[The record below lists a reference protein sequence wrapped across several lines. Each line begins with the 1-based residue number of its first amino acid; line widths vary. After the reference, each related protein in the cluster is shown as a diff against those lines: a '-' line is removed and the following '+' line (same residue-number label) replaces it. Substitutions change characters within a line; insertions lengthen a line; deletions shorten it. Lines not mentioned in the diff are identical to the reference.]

1 SVDGTP
7 STIKVT
13 INGTNDAATVSSATV
28 AVDETDKAITTSGT
42 LTSTDVDNP
51 DNAFTPDSITGT
63 HGDLTID
70 AHGHWVFTANS
81 AFNQLNVGDKIEE
94 TFTVASVDGTQS
106 TIKVTINGTNDAAT
120 VSSAT
125 VAVDETD
132 SAITTSGI
140 LTSTDVDNPDNA
152 FTPDSIT
159 GTHGDLTIDANGHWV
174 FTANNAF
181 NQLNV
186 GDKIEETFTVASV
199 DGTQSTIKLTINGT
213 NDAATVSSATVAVD
227 ETDSAVRTSGI
238 LTSTDV
244 DNPDN
249 AFTPDSITGTHGDLT
264 IDANGHWV
272 FTANSAF
279 NQLNVGD
286 KIEETFTV
294 ASVDGTQSTIK
305 VTINGTND
313 AATVSSATVAVDE
326 TDKAITTSGTLTST
340 DVDNPDNA
348 FTPDSSTGTHG
359 DLTID
364 AHGHWVFTANSAFN
378 QLNLGD
384 KVEETFTVT
393 SVDGTP
399 STIKVTINGTNDAA
413 TVSSATVAVDETDK
427 AITTSGTL
435 TSTDV
440 DNPDNAFTP
449 DSITGTHG
457 DLTIDAHGHW
467 VFTANSAFNQLN
479 VGDKVEETFTVASVD
494 GTPSTIKVTINGT
507 NDAAMV
513 SSATVAVDE
522 TDTAI
527 TTSGTLT
534 STDVDNSDNA
544 FTPDSITGTHGNLTI
559 DAHGHWVFTANSA
572 FNQLNVGDKVEET
585 FTVTSVDGTPSTIKV
600 TINGTNDTA
609 TVSSAT
615 VAVDETDKAVT
626 TSGTLT
632 STDVDNPDNAFT
644 PDSITGTHGDLTIDA
659 HGHWVF
665 TANSAFNQ
673 LNVGDKVEETF
684 TVTSI
689 DGTPS
694 TIKVTINGTNDA
706 ATVSS
711 ATVAVDETDSAVT
724 TSGTLTSTDV
734 DNPDNAFTPDSI
746 TGTHGNLT
754 IDANGH
760 WVFTANSAFN
770 QLNVADKV
778 EETFTVT
785 SVDGTPSTIKVT
797 INGTNDAA
805 TVSSA
810 TVAVDE
816 TDSAV
821 TTSGTLTSTD
831 VDNPDNAFT
840 PDSITGTHGNLTI
853 DANGHWVFTANST
866 FNQLNVGDKVEET
879 FTVTSVDGT
888 PSTIKVT
895 INGTNDKTVIGGVT
909 TDSVKED
916 IDPGVNSYGNFG
928 VSRFAGTQ
936 WHQLTV
942 TDIDNNVDQVDIEFG
957 GKTVTWQV
965 GSPLD
970 IQTNYGK
977 FELTTYSHGPHKGE
991 LVWLYNGDNR
1001 NPSIQG
1007 LKEGESLHESI
1018 TLVAPDGTRQSL
1030 SVEIKGTEDHVII
1043 DTLNHLGDVIED
1055 QNTGAQITGQLLA
1068 HDTDTHDSVSW
1079 TVTQTAGKYGEF
1091 SVDADGHWHYVV
1103 DEAKAGALGQGDEWN
1118 EHFTIEALSTDGSKV
1133 SKTVTV
1139 VVHGSNDAPTVT
1151 SGLVLTQGIEDKQVI
1166 LTQQDLL
1173 AHASDSDR
1181 NDQGWLKATHLSAD
1195 HGSISSNADGSFTFT
1210 PEKDYNGDV
1219 HFTYDVI
1226 DRHGGAT
1233 HTDATINLVAVNDA
1247 SVLANALSSNEVI
1260 EDHLSGSSS
1269 HTLTSYWK
1277 NLDITDTD
1285 GQADAQIVKIEVNG
1299 VEHSV
1304 PANFAMTLQGDHGSF
1319 VTTHGFDGHN
1329 KWLYIADN
1337 NHPEIQQLKDGQ
1349 SLTDHMTLITAD
1361 GTRIPITATIKGT
1374 EDSVIID
1381 TPDSLTASIGTAIE
1395 DQKTTLSGTLQAH
1408 DVDKD
1413 DSVHFQ
1419 TQNLTGN
1426 FGSFSVAT
1434 DGTWHYQLD
1443 PAKAQHLTAG
1453 QYQTEGFDIV
1463 AISSDGSTATKH
1475 IQINV
1480 QGSNDSAIIA
1490 GVDTGSITE
1499 DRHVFPDSMHHIQV
1513 TGSLSISDPD
1523 AGEDHFRASGVFGH
1537 EKAISDPFQGEM
1549 HIDRHGNWDYVLAN
1563 GNPAVQALKQG
1574 ETKDVI
1580 YEVHS
1585 ADGTSHRITI
1595 TVTGTNDAP
1604 TVSSSVILATGKEDT
1619 TVTLQ
1624 ASDLLAHASDIDHNA
1639 QLSIHN
1645 LSADHGQIVDNH
1657 DGTFRFTPDK
1667 DYNGPVQFSYQVQDE
1682 HGASIP
1688 QTASMNLV
1696 AVNDVATISGD
1707 NSASVTEGGSQ
1718 GAMPDLTVPQGAW
1731 LATISAGFD
1740 FPPVTKNDPNAG
1752 RWYSV
1757 GGDEGPAGGAA
1768 QGLDLQHGFWVMNM
1782 GDPNYGVNGYA
1793 MFTRGTNSA
1802 TAHFNG
1808 VTDDAHGDLHI
1819 TDPDATPDTFVN
1831 VQNQIGDHG
1840 YGTFTMKDGHWSF
1853 VAGDKATSLPDGAK
1867 AQETFTFR
1875 THDGVTHQ
1883 VTVNLTGT
1891 DTPSEFKGDF
1901 SGNLTEGNVGDVAT
1915 VHGSISI
1922 TDPDTNQTPTLPDMP
1937 ATSGDNGYG
1946 SFTMV
1951 NGRWEYTLDQSKV
1964 QHVGAQENVQD
1975 KITVTA
1981 SDGTKHDI
1989 VVTILGTNDA
1999 PVVNGQTFITPQNGN
2014 TPIALRDLLAN
2025 VHDSDTYDNQ
2035 HLSVS
2040 HLQADHGT
2048 ITPDGHGGYLY
2059 HPENGYKGP
2068 VDISYQVTDPEGAS
2082 VSVHASM
2089 GSAPTASSGII
2100 QMHEDSPHTFT
2111 AAEFS
2116 ADNFDQLTISSL
2128 PDVTHGTLT
2137 FNGQPVAAGQHID
2150 TAHID
2155 QLVFTPAQNYHGDAS
2170 FGFTVSENGMQS
2182 AAASGHITVDS
2193 VTDAASISMHLSA
2206 TEATMQSGQ
2215 GNGLAVTRLD
2225 GSHLTHQTSPELT
2238 AEVVVKIPSG
2248 SHLNKESVLIQ
2259 FGNAVAKGEQQG
2271 AAAVCKIYSDDSHTN
2286 TLNTF
2291 TVTNPQ
2297 NLTIWLPG
2305 HKPIQTGIDI
2315 TQNHDPHRLT
2325 FSVNTASHSATV
2337 YQDGQPVF
2345 HTNSAQIWHD
2355 SDLGMNSYNTAGDDA
2370 QIFGNPTFW
2379 FNHQG
2384 RGGDHIPIFIAKAVG
2399 HTGVNLGDGLHPL
2412 MNENGQVMYSDG
2424 QMKAP
2429 ASDLSV
2435 QAVFTS
2441 AVIMQG
2447 EVTAQQ
2453 VASGPLSESTPG
2465 IGSGRVLLE
2474 LGIQGGQ
2481 LVDHTGHQS
2490 NALEHHSLNSPLI
2503 GGDPLHHELNLDVQ
2517 ATDPDDHVT
2526 SVKLS
2531 GLPDGT
2537 MLDDGHGHTATVHNG
2552 KAVEVQD
2559 WYRSS
2564 IGVVLPNTAPTGD
2577 VRLHVEVTTT
2587 GPDGSTATS
2596 TADNTSMHVSD
2607 VMTDTAPDI
2616 IQSIMLGDEDQTY
2629 HFSVQDFGYSDKDG
2643 DPLDH
2648 ITITQ
2653 LPEPAHGQLL
2663 INGHAVTAGQEI
2675 PVYDIGKL
2683 LFQPAK
2689 DFNGDVDFQYSVSDG
2704 LKDSAPSQG
2713 TLTIAPVVDV
2723 TIKLSPAS
2731 DLGSSNTD
2739 NLTNDATPTI
2749 TGHTDIPY
2757 SQVTIYDGSKPV
2769 GHAVSDASGQYSIVV
2784 NSLTDGNHN
2793 LSAKALTPSSGISAT
2808 SSFLSVHI
2816 DTQVHV
2822 GIQMDP
2828 ITADS
2833 VINAQESNS
2842 SINITGAV
2850 SGDFSIGDIVTL
2862 DVNGAQHTGTV
2873 DAKGHYSIAVPGS
2886 ELIADADQQ
2895 IEASIMVTDSAGNSV
2910 HAVTNGAYQV
2920 DTQVN
2925 LPTITFENPGPDG
2938 LYSKAEIAHGHPNTV
2953 TATITPPGDAKVGE
2967 HLVVN
2972 GQDHVL
2978 DTHTLQHG
2986 LRIEVSPDSQV
2997 QVTMTDE
3004 HGNTAGSQGVAASA
3018 IPEPIVVKPPSGS
3031 HQVSGTLGVP
3041 PLVPS
3046 QTPVPSAQ
3054 NGWRIHLPNGQYVTS
3069 HHGQY
3074 GTLTIDPQTGHLH
3087 YQEQAQVH
3095 TGPHGSAS
3103 GIGQHEDKFEIAL
3116 QGTNQDE
3123 VVAHVNVQILS
3134 HGPGHS
3140 GKLTV
3145 GTEVVDMTITPVTHS
3160 SHPAPPPPPPEPHDI
3175 PGVDSQASFTV
3186 TQSDDSYQDLTQHVH
3201 QESEQKTSH
3210 HGAAAYLDALGIKPD
3225 VTSPV
3230 DHDQPADIDIVLAQV
3245 DQQHAVDYDQ
3255 AHLDMSDALE
3265 HHDTTIDHNQDDEHH
3280 HHNDVDGLPDI
3291 DPNN

>member
-1 SVDGTP
+1 
-7 STIKVT
+7 
-13 INGTNDAATVSSATV
+13 
-28 AVDETDKAITTSGT
+28 
-42 LTSTDVDNP
+42 
-51 DNAFTPDSITGT
+51 
-63 HGDLTID
+63 
-70 AHGHWVFTANS
+70 
-81 AFNQLNVGDKIEE
+81 
-94 TFTVASVDGTQS
+94 
-106 TIKVTINGTNDAAT
+106 
-120 VSSAT
+120 
-125 VAVDETD
+125 
-132 SAITTSGI
+132 
-140 LTSTDVDNPDNA
+140 
-152 FTPDSIT
+152 
-159 GTHGDLTIDANGHWV
+159 
-174 FTANNAF
+174 
-181 NQLNV
+181 
-186 GDKIEETFTVASV
+186 
-199 DGTQSTIKLTINGT
+199 
-213 NDAATVSSATVAVD
+213 
-227 ETDSAVRTSGI
+227 
-238 LTSTDV
+238 
-244 DNPDN
+244 
-249 AFTPDSITGTHGDLT
+249 
-264 IDANGHWV
+264 
-272 FTANSAF
+272 
-279 NQLNVGD
+279 
-286 KIEETFTV
+286 
-294 ASVDGTQSTIK
+294 
-305 VTINGTND
+305 
-313 AATVSSATVAVDE
+313 
-326 TDKAITTSGTLTST
+326 
-340 DVDNPDNA
+340 
-348 FTPDSSTGTHG
+348 
-359 DLTID
+359 
-364 AHGHWVFTANSAFN
+364 
-378 QLNLGD
+378 
-384 KVEETFTVT
+384 
-393 SVDGTP
+393 
-399 STIKVTINGTNDAA
+399 
-413 TVSSATVAVDETDK
+413 
-427 AITTSGTL
+427 
-435 TSTDV
+435 
-440 DNPDNAFTP
+440 
-449 DSITGTHG
+449 
-457 DLTIDAHGHW
+457 
-467 VFTANSAFNQLN
+467 
-479 VGDKVEETFTVASVD
+479 
-494 GTPSTIKVTINGT
+494 
-507 NDAAMV
+507 
-513 SSATVAVDE
+513 
-522 TDTAI
+522 
-527 TTSGTLT
+527 
-534 STDVDNSDNA
+534 
-544 FTPDSITGTHGNLTI
+544 
-559 DAHGHWVFTANSA
+559 
-572 FNQLNVGDKVEET
+572 
-585 FTVTSVDGTPSTIKV
+585 
-600 TINGTNDTA
+600 
-609 TVSSAT
+609 
-615 VAVDETDKAVT
+615 
-626 TSGTLT
+626 
-632 STDVDNPDNAFT
+632 
-644 PDSITGTHGDLTIDA
+644 
-659 HGHWVF
+659 
-665 TANSAFNQ
+665 
-673 LNVGDKVEETF
+673 
-684 TVTSI
+684 
-689 DGTPS
+689 
-694 TIKVTINGTNDA
+694 
-706 ATVSS
+706 
-711 ATVAVDETDSAVT
+711 
-724 TSGTLTSTDV
+724 
-734 DNPDNAFTPDSI
+734 
-746 TGTHGNLT
+746 
-754 IDANGH
+754 
-760 WVFTANSAFN
+760 
-770 QLNVADKV
+770 
-778 EETFTVT
+778 
-785 SVDGTPSTIKVT
+785 
-797 INGTNDAA
+797 
-805 TVSSA
+805 
-810 TVAVDE
+810 
-816 TDSAV
+816 
-821 TTSGTLTSTD
+821 
-831 VDNPDNAFT
+831 
-840 PDSITGTHGNLTI
+840 
-853 DANGHWVFTANST
+853 
-866 FNQLNVGDKVEET
+866 
-879 FTVTSVDGT
+879 
-888 PSTIKVT
+888 
-895 INGTNDKTVIGGVT
+895 
-909 TDSVKED
+909 
-916 IDPGVNSYGNFG
+916 
-928 VSRFAGTQ
+928 
-936 WHQLTV
+936 
-942 TDIDNNVDQVDIEFG
+942 
-957 GKTVTWQV
+957 
-965 GSPLD
+965 
-970 IQTNYGK
+970 
-977 FELTTYSHGPHKGE
+977 
-991 LVWLYNGDNR
+991 
-1001 NPSIQG
+1001 
-1007 LKEGESLHESI
+1007 
-1018 TLVAPDGTRQSL
+1018 
-1030 SVEIKGTEDHVII
+1030 
-1043 DTLNHLGDVIED
+1043 
-1055 QNTGAQITGQLLA
+1055 
-1068 HDTDTHDSVSW
+1068 
-1079 TVTQTAGKYGEF
+1079 
-1091 SVDADGHWHYVV
+1091 
-1103 DEAKAGALGQGDEWN
+1103 
-1118 EHFTIEALSTDGSKV
+1118 
-1133 SKTVTV
+1133 
-1139 VVHGSNDAPTVT
+1139 
-1151 SGLVLTQGIEDKQVI
+1151 
-1166 LTQQDLL
+1166 
-1173 AHASDSDR
+1173 
-1181 NDQGWLKATHLSAD
+1181 
-1195 HGSISSNADGSFTFT
+1195 
-1210 PEKDYNGDV
+1210 
-1219 HFTYDVI
+1219 
-1226 DRHGGAT
+1226 
-1233 HTDATINLVAVNDA
+1233 
-1247 SVLANALSSNEVI
+1247 
-1260 EDHLSGSSS
+1260 
-1269 HTLTSYWK
+1269 
-1277 NLDITDTD
+1277 
-1285 GQADAQIVKIEVNG
+1285 
-1299 VEHSV
+1299 
-1304 PANFAMTLQGDHGSF
+1304 
-1319 VTTHGFDGHN
+1319 
-1329 KWLYIADN
+1329 
-1337 NHPEIQQLKDGQ
+1337 
-1349 SLTDHMTLITAD
+1349 
-1361 GTRIPITATIKGT
+1361 
-1374 EDSVIID
+1374 
-1381 TPDSLTASIGTAIE
+1381 
-1395 DQKTTLSGTLQAH
+1395 
-1408 DVDKD
+1408 
-1413 DSVHFQ
+1413 
-1419 TQNLTGN
+1419 
-1426 FGSFSVAT
+1426 
-1434 DGTWHYQLD
+1434 
-1443 PAKAQHLTAG
+1443 
-1453 QYQTEGFDIV
+1453 
-1463 AISSDGSTATKH
+1463 
-1475 IQINV
+1475 
-1480 QGSNDSAIIA
+1480 
-1490 GVDTGSITE
+1490 
-1499 DRHVFPDSMHHIQV
+1499 
-1513 TGSLSISDPD
+1513 
-1523 AGEDHFRASGVFGH
+1523 
-1537 EKAISDPFQGEM
+1537 M
-1549 HIDRHGNWDYVLAN
+1549 HIDRYGNWDYVLAS
-1563 GNPAVQALKQG
+1563 GNPVLQALKQG

-1585 ADGTSHRITI
+1585 ADGTPHRITI

-1604 TVSSSVILATGKEDT
+1604 TLAAQTHSVTEDGQRLTG
-1619 TVTLQ
+1619 Q
-1624 ASDLLAHASDIDHNA
+1624 MQGHDIDHGATLTYSVA
-1639 QLSIHN
+1639 QAVDGLTFNPDGSYSFDPSNTAYQHLAN
-1645 LSADHGQIVDNH
+1645 GQKQTLTV
-1657 DGTFRFTPDK
+1657 
-1667 DYNGPVQFSYQVQDE
+1667 PVTVTDE
-1682 HGASIP
+1682 HGASAT
-1688 QTASMNLV
+1688 QNLEIV
-1696 AVNDVATISGD
+1696 ITGTNDAALISGVD
-1707 NSASVTEGGSQ
+1707 TGSVTEGGSQ
-1718 GAMPDLTVPQGAW
+1718 GVMPDLTVSKGAW
-1731 LATISAGFD
+1731 AGNLWPGSAL
-1740 FPPVTKNDPNAG
+1740 PPVSDHDPNAG
-1752 RWYSV
+1752 QWYSV
-1757 GGDEGPAGGAA
+1757 QGTGTLEGAA
-1768 QGLDLQHGFWVMNM
+1768 QGLPISNGFWVMNM
-1782 GDPNYGVNGYA
+1782 GNPNYGYGGY
-1793 MFTRGTNSA
+1793 MYFTRGTNSA

-1819 TDPDATPDTFVN
+1819 SDPDATPDTFVN
-1831 VQNQIGDHG
+1831 VQNQMGDHG

-1853 VAGDKATSLPDGAK
+1853 TAGDKATSLPDGAK

-1883 VTVNLTGT
+1883 VTINLTGT

-1901 SGNLTEGNVGDVAT
+1901 SGNLREGNVGDNAA

-1937 ATSGDNGYG
+1937 STSGDNGYG
-1946 SFTMV
+1946 SFTMH
-1951 NGRWEYTLDQSKV
+1951 NGHWEYTLDQSKV
-1964 QHVGAQENVQD
+1964 QHVGAKETVQD

-1989 VVTILGTNDA
+1989 VVTIQGTNDA

-2014 TPIALRDLLAN
+2014 TPIALSDLLAN
-2025 VHDSDTYDNQ
+2025 VRDPDTHDNQ

-2182 AAASGHITVDS
+2182 AAASGHIMVDS

-2206 TEATMQSGQ
+2206 TESTMQTGQ

-2517 ATDPDDHVT
+2517 ATDPDDHVS
-2526 SVKLS
+2526 SVKLT

-2537 MLDDGHGHTATVHNG
+2537 ILDDGHGHSATVQNG
-2552 KAVEVQD
+2552 QAIDVQD
-2559 WYRSS
+2559 WNRAS

-2577 VRLHVEVTTT
+2577 VHLHVEVTTT
-2587 GPDGSTATS
+2587 GPDGATATS
-2596 TADNTSMHVSD
+2596 RADNTSMHVSD

-2629 HFSVQDFGYSDKDG
+2629 HFSEQDFGYSDKDG

-2648 ITITQ
+2648 VTITQ
-2653 LPEPAHGQLL
+2653 LPDPAHGQLL

-2675 PVYDIGKL
+2675 SVYDIGKL

-2704 LKDSAPSQG
+2704 LKYSAPSQG

-2749 TGHTDIPY
+2749 TGYTDIPY

-2769 GHAVSDASGQYSIVV
+2769 GHAVSDASGQYSVVV

-2793 LSAKALTPSSGISAT
+2793 LSAKASTPSSGISAT

-2938 LYSKAEIAHGHPNTV
+2938 LYSKAEIAHGHPNTI
-2953 TATITPPGDAKVGE
+2953 TATITPPSDAKVGE

-2972 GQDHVL
+2972 GQDHLL
-2978 DTHTLQHG
+2978 DAHTLQHG
-2986 LRIEVSPDSQV
+2986 IQIEVHPGSNV
-2997 QVTMTDE
+2997 QATMTDE

-3140 GKLTV
+3140 GKLTI
-3145 GTEVVDMTITPVTHS
+3145 GTEVVDMTITPIVHA
-3160 SHPAPPPPPPEPHDI
+3160 SHPAPPPPTPVQHDEPEI
-3175 PGVDSQASFTV
+3175 ASHEDFAFTV
-3186 TQSDDSYQDLTQHVH
+3186 SEDTSLDLSQHAD
-3201 QESEQKTSH
+3201 QEPDQKTDH
-3210 HGAAAYLDALGIKPD
+3210 HGAAAYLDALGIQPNA
-3225 VTSPV
+3225 SPSTA
-3230 DHDQPADIDIVLAQV
+3230 HDQPADMDIVLAQV
-3245 DQQHAVDYDQ
+3245 DQQHAADYDQ
-3255 AHLDMSDALE
+3255 THLDMSDALE
-3265 HHDTTIDHNQDDEHH
+3265 HHDAANNHNQDDEHH
-3280 HHNDVDGLPDI
+3280 HHHDVDGLPDI

>member
-1 SVDGTP
+1 GGYASNRGSTIDQLGEGQSLTDTITVYSKDGTSHDIVITIHGSNDRPYCSSEVVLQSGTEDTRQTLTTAQLLANTVDVDANDAGKLTIENLHADHGSILINGDGSFTFTPEKDYNGEVHFTYDVKDGHGGITHTGASTILAAVNDKAQIAGTSTVSLTEDKNVHQGMIHADGVLTITDPDSGQNQFVATSLQGQYGSLTINEHGHWTYTADNAQAAIQGLKTGESLTDTVLVHSVDGTEQKV
-7 STIKVT
+7 TVT
-13 INGTNDAATVSSATV
+13 INGTD
-28 AVDETDKAITTSGT
+28 DKAVIGGVDTGSVTENSAGKDMSPDYAQPGMAHLGRNPLYASGT
-42 LTSTDVDNP
+42 LTISDLDSGEAAFNTHGVGFTYSGKFGDLLLQENGQWTYYADAGGVRIKGGYASNRGSTIDQLGEGQSLTDTITVYSKDGTSHDIVITIHGSNDRPYCSSEVVLQSGTEDTRQTLTTAQLLANTVDVDAN
-51 DNAFTPDSITGT
+51 DAGKLTIENLHADHGSILINGDGTFTFTPEKDYNGAVHFSY
-63 HGDLTID
+63 DVKD
-70 AHGHWVFTANS
+70 AHGGMTHTGASTTLAAVQDNAVIAGIDTGS
-81 AFNQLNVGDKIEE
+81 VTEDLNPH
-94 TFTVASVDGTQS
+94 ASVQGNYAYKLETQGSLSAIDPDKDESGFDFKTLISAATHPEWRPYSSSLGGQLAIDPKGNWNYYIDNRKPEIQHLGKGETLTDTVTVHSKDGTTHDIVI
-106 TIKVTINGTNDAAT
+106 TIHGTNDAPT
-120 VSSAT
+120 VSSEVQLNSGKEDSVQTITAADLLAHATDIDGNDQGQLT
-125 VAVDETD
+125 VANLIANHG
-132 SAITTSGI
+132 SIR
-140 LTSTDVDNPDNA
+140 DNQD
-152 FTPDSIT
+152 
-159 GTHGDLTIDANGHWV
+159 G
-174 FTANNAF
+174 
-181 NQLNV
+181 
-186 GDKIEETFTVASV
+186 TFTFSPEK
-199 DGTQSTIKLTINGT
+199 DYNGEVHFT
-213 NDAATVSSATVAVD
+213 Y
-227 ETDSAVRTSGI
+227 
-238 LTSTDV
+238 DV
-244 DNPDN
+244 
-249 AFTPDSITGTHGDLT
+249 
-264 IDANGHWV
+264 
-272 FTANSAF
+272 
-279 NQLNVGD
+279 
-286 KIEETFTV
+286 K
-294 ASVDGTQSTIK
+294 
-305 VTINGTND
+305 
-313 AATVSSATVAVDE
+313 
-326 TDKAITTSGTLTST
+326 
-340 DVDNPDNA
+340 
-348 FTPDSSTGTHG
+348 
-359 DLTID
+359 D
-364 AHGHWVFTANSAFN
+364 AHGGITHTGAST
-378 QLNLGD
+378 NL
-384 KVEETFTVT
+384 
-393 SVDGTP
+393 
-399 STIKVTINGTNDAA
+399 A
-413 TVSSATVAVDETDK
+413 AVD
-427 AITTSGTL
+427 
-435 TSTDV
+435 
-440 DNPDNAFTP
+440 
-449 DSITGTHG
+449 
-457 DLTIDAHGHW
+457 
-467 VFTANSAFNQLN
+467 
-479 VGDKVEETFTVASVD
+479 
-494 GTPSTIKVTINGT
+494 
-507 NDAAMV
+507 
-513 SSATVAVDE
+513 
-522 TDTAI
+522 
-527 TTSGTLT
+527 
-534 STDVDNSDNA
+534 
-544 FTPDSITGTHGNLTI
+544 
-559 DAHGHWVFTANSA
+559 
-572 FNQLNVGDKVEET
+572 
-585 FTVTSVDGTPSTIKV
+585 
-600 TINGTNDTA
+600 
-609 TVSSAT
+609 
-615 VAVDETDKAVT
+615 
-626 TSGTLT
+626 
-632 STDVDNPDNAFT
+632 
-644 PDSITGTHGDLTIDA
+644 
-659 HGHWVF
+659 
-665 TANSAFNQ
+665 
-673 LNVGDKVEETF
+673 
-684 TVTSI
+684 
-689 DGTPS
+689 
-694 TIKVTINGTNDA
+694 
-706 ATVSS
+706 
-711 ATVAVDETDSAVT
+711 
-724 TSGTLTSTDV
+724 
-734 DNPDNAFTPDSI
+734 
-746 TGTHGNLT
+746 
-754 IDANGH
+754 
-760 WVFTANSAFN
+760 
-770 QLNVADKV
+770 
-778 EETFTVT
+778 
-785 SVDGTPSTIKVT
+785 
-797 INGTNDAA
+797 
-805 TVSSA
+805 
-810 TVAVDE
+810 
-816 TDSAV
+816 
-821 TTSGTLTSTD
+821 
-831 VDNPDNAFT
+831 
-840 PDSITGTHGNLTI
+840 
-853 DANGHWVFTANST
+853 
-866 FNQLNVGDKVEET
+866 
-879 FTVTSVDGT
+879 
-888 PSTIKVT
+888 
-895 INGTNDKTVIGGVT
+895 DKTVFGGVS

-916 IDPGVNSYGNFG
+916 IDPGVSSYGNFG
-928 VSRFAGTQ
+928 GSRFADSQ
-936 WHQLTV
+936 WHQLTI
-942 TDIDNNVDQVDIEFG
+942 TDIDSKVDQVDIEFG

-970 IQTNYGK
+970 IQTKYGK

-1043 DTLNHLGDVIED
+1043 DSPNHIGDVIEH
-1055 QNTGAQITGQLLA
+1055 QSTGAQVSGQLQA
-1068 HDTDTHDSVSW
+1068 HDSDTHDSVSW
-1079 TVTQTAGKYGEF
+1079 AITQTTGKYGAF
-1091 SVDADGHWHYVV
+1091 SIDANGQWHYIV
-1103 DEAKAGALGQGDEWN
+1103 DESKAGALGQGDEWN
-1118 EHFTIEALSTDGSKV
+1118 EHFTVEAISTDGSKV

-1151 SGLVLTQGIEDKQVI
+1151 GGLVLSQGSEDKQVI

-1181 NDQGWLKATHLSAD
+1181 NDQGWLKATHLTAD
-1195 HGSISSNADGSFTFT
+1195 HGSVSTNADGSFTFT
-1210 PEKDYNGDV
+1210 PEKDYNGVV
-1219 HFTYDVI
+1219 HFNYDVI
-1226 DRHGGAT
+1226 DRHGGTT

-1247 SVLANALSSNEVI
+1247 SVLASALSSNEVI

-1395 DQKTTLSGTLQAH
+1395 DQKTTLSGTLQTH

-1453 QYQTEGFDIV
+1453 QNQTEGFDIV

-1523 AGEDHFRASGVFGH
+1523 AGEDHFRASGAFGH

-1585 ADGTSHRITI
+1585 SDGTSHRITI

-1688 QTASMNLV
+1688 QTASINLV
-1696 AVNDVATISGD
+1696 AVNDVAKISGD

-2481 LVDHTGHQS
+2481 LVDHTGHQTD
-2490 NALEHHSLNSPLI
+2490 ALAHHTLNTPQI
-2503 GGDPLHHELNLDVQ
+2503 GGNPFHHDLNLDVQ
-2517 ATDPDDHVT
+2517 PNDPDDHVT
-2526 SVKLS
+2526 SVKLT

-2537 MLDDGHGHTATVHNG
+2537 TLDDGHGHTATVQNG
-2552 KAVEVQD
+2552 QAVEVQD
-2559 WYRSS
+2559 WHRSS
-2564 IGVVLPNTAPTGD
+2564 IEVVLPKTAPTGD
-2577 VRLHVEVTTT
+2577 VPLHVEVTTT
-2587 GPDGSTATS
+2587 GPDGTTATS
-2596 TADNTSMHVSD
+2596 AADNHHYS
-2607 VMTDTAPDI
+2607 TDTTAIRVNPITSDNIIDASEHQQAIDI
-2616 IQSIMLGDEDQTY
+2616 TGTVSGVEDGQTVTVTIAGQQ
-2629 HFSVQDFGYSDKDG
+2629 HQAVVTQGAWHTSLTAAEVQALPGGTVDITASVQDLAGNLASIHS
-2643 DPLDH
+2643 PLF
-2648 ITITQ
+2648 I
-2653 LPEPAHGQLL
+2653 
-2663 INGHAVTAGQEI
+2663 
-2675 PVYDIGKL
+2675 
-2683 LFQPAK
+2683 
-2689 DFNGDVDFQYSVSDG
+2689 S
-2704 LKDSAPSQG
+2704 DSANPVP
-2713 TLTIAPVVDV
+2713 TLSFKTPPTPTGSGSIGSHISGDLIAPP
-2723 TIKLSPAS
+2723 L
-2731 DLGSSNTD
+2731 LQQ
-2739 NLTNDATPTI
+2739 LTP
-2749 TGHTDIPY
+2749 
-2757 SQVTIYDGSKPV
+2757 
-2769 GHAVSDASGQYSIVV
+2769 
-2784 NSLTDGNHN
+2784 N
-2793 LSAKALTPSSGISAT
+2793 LSTKGAWA
-2808 SSFLSVHI
+2808 I
-2816 DTQVHV
+2816 D
-2822 GIQMDP
+2822 
-2828 ITADS
+2828 
-2833 VINAQESNS
+2833 
-2842 SINITGAV
+2842 
-2850 SGDFSIGDIVTL
+2850 
-2862 DVNGAQHTGTV
+2862 
-2873 DAKGHYSIAVPGS
+2873 
-2886 ELIADADQQ
+2886 
-2895 IEASIMVTDSAGNSV
+2895 
-2910 HAVTNGAYQV
+2910 
-2920 DTQVN
+2920 
-2925 LPTITFENPGPDG
+2925 DG
-2938 LYSKAEIAHGHPNTV
+2938 HGHP
-2953 TATITPPGDAKVGE
+2953 
-2967 HLVVN
+2967 
-2972 GQDHVL
+2972 
-2978 DTHTLQHG
+2978 THSL
-2986 LRIEVSPDSQV
+2986 
-2997 QVTMTDE
+2997 
-3004 HGNTAGSQGVAASA
+3004 
-3018 IPEPIVVKPPSGS
+3018 K
-3031 HQVSGTLGVP
+3031 
-3041 PLVPS
+3041 
-3046 QTPVPSAQ
+3046 
-3054 NGWRIHLPNGQYVTS
+3054 
-3069 HHGQY
+3069 GQY
-3074 GTLTIDPQTGHLH
+3074 GTLTIDPDTGHVDYL
-3087 YQEQAQVH
+3087 YNQEP
-3095 TGPHGSAS
+3095 TPG
-3103 GIGQHEDKFEIAL
+3103 DKAAG
-3116 QGTNQDE
+3116 GTHWAGETISETHHDIFHILYHDSHSSNVDVE
-3123 VVAHVNVQILS
+3123 VNLDITYIH
-3134 HGPGHS
+3134 GHS
-3140 GKLTV
+3140 GHNQQSTQL
-3145 GTEVVDMTITPVTHS
+3145 VDMTVTPVTMS
-3160 SHPAPPPPPPEPHDI
+3160 PAPPPPPPELNDPPQWD
-3175 PGVDSQASFTV
+3175 GNQDV
-3186 TQSDDSYQDLTQHVH
+3186 SDDAPVIIQANENEAEDKHAQR
-3201 QESEQKTSH
+3201 
-3210 HGAAAYLDALGIKPD
+3210 AAAQDEEP
-3225 VTSPV
+3225 VNQPHEQMTSGADPSHAEADPQPLAAATLAPV
-3230 DHDQPADIDIVLAQV
+3230 DHYLQMIGLSQQDLALLDNHTRSQADLDTPPMPAEQFDADALTLTQVDHFDNPLLDHHEKEELKHRGIDIDDPVE
-3245 DQQHAVDYDQ
+3245 
-3255 AHLDMSDALE
+3255 E
-3265 HHDTTIDHNQDDEHH
+3265 HHANANDDELLHNALNDMHNQF
-3280 HHNDVDGLPDI
+3280 
-3291 DPNN
+3291 